1 MDNGN
6 EAIRKPFALT
16 RRMFLTSLS
25 ASLLPGSLSFLGS
38 GHPAAAATP
47 SRPLVGAIRWDAWY
61 APGSQPTEAMKQSLG
76 PQKYRWRAPFF
87 GTQVN
92 RDPNALDFSS
102 SIQTEMDKEIDQ
114 AIFAGLDYW
123 AFAGYG
129 ANHPMSKALYAF
141 RTRPKAAELKYC
153 MFTELGR
160 WGSAAKLSSLPQEH
174 IGLMADKN
182 YLRVEGNRP
191 LYFLGF
197 IKGADVQRSWGGVPG
212 LQAQLSKFRADANA
226 AGHGEPYIVLAGDTK
241 FLSQE
246 AANLGAD
253 ALGSYAITTGNG
265 RGSFADLAKY
275 AEKGWNA
282 LAASQVPV
290 VPTVMTGWDRR
301 PRIEHPVPW
310 ETSQRPGDGITN
322 FYTAPTK
329 QELAGHLTQSI
340 NWVNSRAPDQRAP
353 AVLIYAWN
361 ENDEGGWLVP
371 TLPCQTDRLE
381 ALREVLKATARAASK
396 NLC

>member
-6 EAIRKPFALT
+6 EAVRKPFALT
-16 RRMFLTSLS
+16 RRMFLASLS

-38 GHPAAAATP
+38 GNPAAAAAP

-76 PQKYRWRAPFF
+76 PEKYRWRTPFF
-87 GTQVN
+87 GAPTN
-92 RDPNALDFSS
+92 PNALSFSA
-102 SIQTEMDKEIDQ
+102 SIQGEIDKEIDQ

-141 RTRPKAAELKYC
+141 RASPKAAAMKYC

-160 WGSAAKLSSLPQEH
+160 WGSAAKLSSLPKEH

-182 YLRVEGNRP
+182 YLRVQGDRP

-197 IKGADVQRSWGGVPG
+197 IKGADVQRSWGGVQG
-212 LQAQLSKFRADANA
+212 LRTQLNKFRSDANA
-226 AGHGEPYIVLAGDTK
+226 AGLADPYIVLAGEVK

-246 AANLGAD
+246 AANIGAD
-253 ALGSYAITTGNG
+253 AVGSYAITTGNG
-265 RGSFADLAKY
+265 RGSFADLARY
-275 AEKGWNA
+275 AEKGWND
-282 LAASQVPV
+282 LAASQLPV

-301 PRIEHPVPW
+301 PRIERPVPW
-310 ETSQRPGDGITN
+310 ETSQRPGDGVNN

-329 QELAGHLTQSI
+329 KELAGHLAQSI
-340 NWVNSRAPDQRAP
+340 SWVNSRPADSRAP

-371 TLPCQTDRLE
+371 TFPCQTDRLE

>member
-1 MDNGN
+1 MHNGN
-6 EAIRKPFALT
+6 EATRKPFALT
-16 RRMFLTSLS
+16 RRVFLTSLS
-25 ASLLPGSLSFLGS
+25 ASLVPRSFGFPGSAR
-38 GHPAAAATP
+38 AAAAAP
-47 SRPLVGAIRWDAWY
+47 PRPLVGAIRWDAWY
-61 APGSQPTEAMKQSLG
+61 SPGSQPTEAMKQSLG

-87 GTQVN
+87 GAQIN

-102 SIQTEMDKEIDQ
+102 SIETEMDKEIDQ

-160 WGSAAKLSSLPQEH
+160 WGSAAKLSALPHEH

-182 YLRVEGNRP
+182 YLRVEGDRP

-197 IKGADVQRSWGGVPG
+197 IKAADVQRSWGGVQG
-212 LQAQLSKFRADANA
+212 LRTQLSKFRSDANA

-253 ALGSYAITTGNG
+253 AVGSYAITTGNG
-265 RGSFADLAKY
+265 RGSCHSACNIDPL
-275 AEKGWNA
+275 
-282 LAASQVPV
+282 S
-290 VPTVMTGWDRR
+290 R
-301 PRIEHPVPW
+301 
-310 ETSQRPGDGITN
+310 GIGVQN
-322 FYTAPTK
+322 
-329 QELAGHLTQSI
+329 
-340 NWVNSRAPDQRAP
+340 
-353 AVLIYAWN
+353 
-361 ENDEGGWLVP
+361 
-371 TLPCQTDRLE
+371 
-381 ALREVLKATARAASK
+381 
-396 NLC
+396 

>member
-1 MDNGN
+1 MDNRN
-6 EAIRKPFALT
+6 EAARKPFALT

-25 ASLLPGSLSFLGS
+25 ASFLPGALSVLGS
-38 GHPAAAATP
+38 GQSAAAP
-47 SRPLVGAIRWDAWY
+47 VPHRPLVGAIRWDAWY
-61 APGSQPTEAMKQSLG
+61 SPGSQPTEAVKQSLA
-76 PQKYRWRAPFF
+76 PERYRWRTPFF

-92 RDPNALDFSS
+92 RAPNTLDFPT
-102 SIQTEMDKEIDQ
+102 SIENEMDKEIDQ

-123 AFAGYG
+123 AFAAYG
-129 ANHPMSKALYAF
+129 ANHPMSKALYEF
-141 RTRPKAAELKYC
+141 RARPKAANLRYC

-160 WGSAAKLSSLPQEH
+160 WGSLAKLSSLPHEH

-182 YLRVEGNRP
+182 YLKVENDRP

-197 IKGADVQRSWGGVPG
+197 IKGADVQRSWGGVEG
-212 LQAQLSKFRADANA
+212 LRSQLSKFKSDANG
-226 AGHGEPYIVLAGDTK
+226 AGLADPYIVLAGDMK

-246 AANLGAD
+246 AANVGAD
-253 ALGSYAITTGNG
+253 AVGSYALTTGNG

-275 AEKGWNA
+275 AEKGWND
-282 LAASQVPV
+282 LAASQLPV

-310 ETSQRPGDGITN
+310 ETKQRPGDGITN

-329 QELAGHLTQSI
+329 KELAGHLAQSI
-340 NWVNSRAPDQRAP
+340 SWVNSRAPDRRAP

-371 TLPCQTDRLE
+371 TMPCQTDRLE
-381 ALREVLKATARAASK
+381 ALREVLKATAQSSSK